1 MHWLSAKSGVRL
13 PHLHNIVL
21 LCLSENAEGKYIS
34 PFHDIPMYADE
45 SQVTSFYWNQ
55 NECAPVWTAVHH
67 FEQLC
72 RIPTSESEFQKY
84 FWNNRAAPLTLTH
97 CSRLVCRRT
106 TSLHELLQWHIL
118 YCICFWRN
126 RVECVAYIFTCSHTG
141 GFVAAAPCG
150 RKARSVL
157 GWFWAGNQ
165 SGTVLYQAKPDMLS
179 RCQDTILTIPSLILT
194 KVFECIF

>member
-1 MHWLSAKSGVRL
+1 
-13 PHLHNIVL
+13 
-21 LCLSENAEGKYIS
+21 
-34 PFHDIPMYADE
+34 MYADE
-45 SQVTSFYWNQ
+45 GQVTSFYWNQ
-55 NECAPVWTAVHH
+55 NERAPVWTAVHH

-97 CSRLVCRRT
+97 CSRLVCHRT
-106 TSLHELLQWHIL
+106 TSSHELLTVTYSLLHLLLEKQ
-118 YCICFWRN
+118 

-157 GWFWAGNQ
+157 GWCWAGNQ
-165 SGTVLYQAKPDMLS
+165 SGTVLYQAQQGMLS
-179 RCQDTILTIPSLILT
+179 RCQDTILSIPSVSLT
-194 KVFECIF
+194 KDFECIF